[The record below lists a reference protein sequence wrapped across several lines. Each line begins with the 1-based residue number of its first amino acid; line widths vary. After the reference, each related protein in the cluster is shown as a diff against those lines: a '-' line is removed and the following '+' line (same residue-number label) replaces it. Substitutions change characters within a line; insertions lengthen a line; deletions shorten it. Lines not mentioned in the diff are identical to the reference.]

1 MRIFI
6 SYQRADSQHAAGR
19 LNTLLTS
26 NPKIE
31 NVFFDRTSIG
41 IGRRWKDVLLDEIK
55 RTEVVLAVIGSAWNP
70 ERLHHDDDQ
79 VRFELRTAHGLGKL
93 FVPVIVDGGDI
104 PQGSRLPDDTRWL
117 VDWQAFRIHRETFD
131 RDAGYLMDDL
141 VKLESGE
148 PEAEP
153 VAPQDRR
160 PGLAFSSPEVA
171 VCIRGLWVDD
181 HPDNNERER
190 GVLEDFG
197 IEFDLAISTS
207 EAMRKIRRRPYDLVI
222 SDMARRSRSE
232 RDRHAGLTLIDEIGA
247 AGLELPVIIYGAGSA
262 ERLRDEVISRGGA
275 GSTSSPFELYELVR
289 RCVSGN
295 V

>member
-19 LNTLLTS
+19 LNTLLALNAAIDS
-26 NPKIE
+26 
-31 NVFFDRTSIG
+31 VFFDRTSIG
-41 IGRRWKDVLLDEIK
+41 IARRWKDALLDEIK
-55 RTEVVLAVIGSAWNP
+55 RTDVVLAVIGPSWNT
-70 ERLHHDDDQ
+70 ERLYNDDDQ

-93 FVPVIVDGGDI
+93 FVPVIVDGGEI
-104 PQGSRLPDDTRWL
+104 PQKSRLPEDIRWL
-117 VDWQAFRIHRETFD
+117 VDWQAFKIHLETFD
-131 RDAGYLMDDL
+131 RDVGYLTEDL
-141 VKLESGE
+141 IKLESGI

-153 VAPQDRR
+153 VAPEDRR
-160 PGLAFSSPEVA
+160 PGLRFSEPGAALSY
-171 VCIRGLWVDD
+171 RGLWVDD

-197 IEFDLAISTS
+197 IEFDLAISTA

-232 RDRHAGLTLIDEIGA
+232 RDREAGLTLIDEIGA

-262 ERLRDEVISRGGA
+262 EKLRNEVVSRGGA

-289 RCVSGN
+289 RSLTTTE
-295 V
+295 